1 MVPSLS
7 ANGSPHEHEAP
18 VVASW
23 LGMIGRRWMWGA
35 GVFLVVLGATV
46 AFILIQRPI
55 YRAEA
60 RVRLADPPPM
70 SGLNP
75 SASMLS
81 MFGVGGSA
89 FANDL
94 QLLGSRS
101 LRESVVAERTLQAQL
116 IAPPGWTRDSLLVS
130 LSAGRETE
138 KAAFELTWTPDGSLV
153 VTRTAP
159 TESVLGTFAPGTPVL
174 MGGVTAV
181 FHPRRQGT
189 PESFGMVTVP
199 FAEAVRQAEGRIVA
213 QRAARDA
220 QVLDVSYDDPDG
232 ALAEQVVESTVA
244 HFTALRA
251 AVNQRESGET
261 VDSLRVV
268 LEKTR
273 AELAL
278 AENELESLQRESGL
292 VSAEAQSEAL
302 IGRYSQALFAEE
314 STRAELDLLG
324 AALGRVNAAE
334 NPGEAWLSLAAH
346 PQFLENE
353 TIGGLLGRMALLEE
367 QRIQLASVRALE
379 NVQLRTVHEQIA
391 QLDTSLRTI
400 ARNLQTGLAERLR
413 LVEGQVAAMEAQ
425 LGATP
430 RLMMQLG
437 RRQRDLRVL
446 NEVAV
451 LTEQRLR
458 QEELRQALT
467 FANVQVIDPAALRY
481 RPIWPRKKLMLAAGL
496 LLASGFAA
504 LAMIVVERTDRSV
517 RSARQLAPYMTSP
530 LLAAVAVARTN
541 GRVGGFELTPVEVE
555 VLLRRGRMETDG
567 RSRLLVLSAGA
578 QGDAEELARAV
589 ERVAGNG
596 GGSEHLKPSLTVL
609 TSVGSRAAAEAVARE
624 GVPVL
629 LVLRAGETESDDVA
643 RTLGLLSDAGAP
655 VAGGVL
661 LCRSTR
667 EAHIAW
673 S

>member
-1 MVPSLS
+1 
-7 ANGSPHEHEAP
+7 
-18 VVASW
+18 
-23 LGMIGRRWMWGA
+23 MIGRRWMWGA

-138 KAAFELTWTPDGSLV
+138 NAAFELTWTPDGSLV

-181 FHPRRQGT
+181 LHPRRQGT

-302 IGRYSQALFAEE
+302 IDRYSQALFAEE